1 MLMRV
6 YGEIAQRSDYMLR
19 NSVIFALFSEKKKGP
34 KLYGMYPEGRI
45 EEFIPVSIYIYIYIF
60 FLKSYVLVIYDE
72 FLTIIFFLC
81 KNSIF

>member
-34 KLYGMYPEGRI
+34 KLFGMYPEGRI
-45 EEFIPVSIYIYIYIF
+45 EEFIPVSIYIYIYYIF
-60 FLKSYVLVIYDE
+60 FFKPYVLVIYDE
-72 FLTIIFFLC
+72 FRVKIPLSDF
-81 KNSIF
+81 

>member
-45 EEFIPVSIYIYIYIF
+45 EEFIPVSIYIYI
-60 FLKSYVLVIYDE
+60 FLKSCVLVIYDE

>member
-1 MLMRV
+1 MRV

-45 EEFIPVSIYIYIYIF
+45 EEFIPVSIVF
-60 FLKSYVLVIYDE
+60 FKSYVYTCQLSYDE
-72 FLTIIFFLC
+72 FLTIFFSMYKFQISL
-81 KNSIF
+81 